1 MTALLRDERIR
12 FLVAGGSAAFLNWV
26 IRFPLSLFLPYAA
39 AVTVAT
45 AIGMVAGFFLY
56 RSLVF
61 QGSTRSIWLQI
72 RDFIGVNIVAG
83 IITVL
88 AALALSAGPWW
99 PEAYTHYAPGASH
112 LAGIGIGAVVNFFG
126 HKLFTFR

>member
-1 MTALLRDERIR
+1 M
-12 FLVAGGSAAFLNWV
+12 
-26 IRFPLSLFLPYAA
+26 PYAA
-39 AVTVAT
+39 AVTLAT

-61 QGSTRSIWLQI
+61 QGSSRSIWLQV

-83 IITVL
+83 VITVL
-88 AALALSAGPWW
+88 SALVISSGPWW
-99 PEAYTHYAPGASH
+99 PDAYRHYAPGASH
-112 LAGIGIGAVVNFFG
+112 MAGIGIGAVVNFFG

>member
-1 MTALLRDERIR
+1 MALLADERIR
-12 FLVAGGSAAFLNWV
+12 FLLAGGSAALLNWLV
-26 IRFPLSLFLPYAA
+26 RFPLSTLMPYAA

-61 QGSTRSIWLQI
+61 RGSTRPFWLQV
-72 RDFIGVNIVAG
+72 RDFIAVNIVAG
-83 IITVL
+83 VVTVI
-88 AALALSAGPWW
+88 AAVILSNGPWW
-99 PEAYTHYAPGASH
+99 PEPYRHLAPGASH
-112 LAGIGIGAVVNFFG
+112 FAGIGIGAVVNFFG